1 MLNYYVSSI
10 LKELA
15 GSVLSSVYDLLPS
28 FNGFDGLTEAHGGSG
43 STYNK
48 RRRAKSKASGGGGS
62 YKGGGG
68 TPQADARKQALVK
81 KHSQMALADP
91 KNYRKNTSL
100 ASRKIVSNFQLQKQI
115 NEKDVS
121 AAIKKSRRRMTDK
134 QMKFVTK
141 TGKRPNFGPSK
152 INYL

>member
-1 MLNYYVSSI
+1 MFNYYLSSI
-10 LKELA
+10 LRDLA
-15 GSVLSSVYDLLPS
+15 GSVLASIYDLLPS
-28 FNGFDGLTEAHGGSG
+28 FNGFDGLTEAHGGHG
-43 STYNK
+43 GGGG
-48 RRRAKSKASGGGGS
+48 RGKSKRGGGGGYSGGGA
-62 YKGGGG
+62 
-68 TPQADARKQALVK
+68 TPKADARKQALVK